1 MDHTICHFEIPV
13 DDLDRAE
20 KFYNSLFGWDIKAY
34 GGPESQIRMVNTVP
48 TDEKGMP
55 IRPGI
60 NGMLIKKQNP
70 QHPFAN
76 YVMVESVQEYGDKA
90 VQLGGKIALPR
101 TSVPGMGWF
110 LYIMDTEGTILGLW
124 ETDSSAA

>member
-1 MDHTICHFEIPV
+1 
-13 DDLDRAE
+13 
-20 KFYNSLFGWDIKAY
+20 
-34 GGPESQIRMVNTVP
+34 
-48 TDEKGMP
+48 MP

-90 VQLGGKIALPR
+90 VQLGGKIA
-101 TSVPGMGWF
+101 SMWV
-110 LYIMDTEGTILGLW
+110 
-124 ETDSSAA
+124 SAGIGP